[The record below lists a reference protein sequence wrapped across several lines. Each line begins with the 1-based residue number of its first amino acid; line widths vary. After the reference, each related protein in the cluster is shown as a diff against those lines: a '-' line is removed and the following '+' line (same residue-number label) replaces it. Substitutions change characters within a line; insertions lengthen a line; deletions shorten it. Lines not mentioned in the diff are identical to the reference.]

1 MKRSFICLIAT
12 FVLHFLW
19 CNAYAQETN
28 WRAYLEQ
35 LAEDEM
41 DEANIENMFEEFTY
55 LENNPMNL
63 NTVTREQLERL
74 SLLSLD
80 EASAIADFLEKNR
93 PVFTVFELR
102 NVPALSFN
110 TIELVLPFFY
120 VGEMQQPRETV
131 SQMLKNG
138 RNEVQFRLDKTLN
151 QRAGYDEF
159 SDSILQRYPNRKY
172 RGEDFYHSLRYAFRY
187 RDKIQFGLTAE
198 KDPGEPF
205 FKADYPKG
213 YDHYGFHLI
222 ARDLGRI
229 KTLAIGDYRLSFG
242 QGLVL
247 NNDFMVSKV
256 WATDNIVRRTLPP
269 KRHFSTAE
277 SGFFRGAAATV
288 ELSDFTVTAFYS
300 NKDID
305 ANLSNDDEI
314 TSLKT
319 DGYHRTPLEM
329 SKKKNVREQVTGAN
343 VNYRKERFQVGVS
356 AVYHSFNKNLNPA
369 NQLYNL
375 YYLRDSSNINASVDY
390 SYRFRRFIIA
400 GETAIAKNNA
410 VATLNTVQYK
420 PSPDLI
426 FTLLHRYYPISY
438 NALYAQAFS
447 EGSRIQNE
455 QGLYVGAV
463 FSPFRKFTVNTYI
476 DFVWFP
482 WLRYGVSTP
491 SKTVDYY
498 FSGAYAI
505 SRQSNVEVRYRLK
518 QREKDSRFPDEKTVS
533 VLPYSTQKLR
543 LRYNRTLPSG
553 WNFRSTVDMAYY
565 RLKHSPEEFGY
576 MISQNVG
583 YRGSSRVSGDAYI
596 AYFNADTYDVRLY
609 SYERNLLS
617 TFYMPSFYGDGYRL
631 AVSGRYNI
639 THRLSFSLKVGHTRY
654 FNRDT
659 IGSGTDLINGNSR
672 TDVFTYL
679 RWQF

>member
-1 MKRSFICLIAT
+1 MS
-12 FVLHFLW
+12 
-19 CNAYAQETN
+19 
-28 WRAYLEQ
+28 
-35 LAEDEM
+35 
-41 DEANIENMFEEFTY
+41 
-55 LENNPMNL
+55 NN
-63 NTVTREQLERL
+63 
-74 SLLSLD
+74 
-80 EASAIADFLEKNR
+80 
-93 PVFTVFELR
+93 
-102 NVPALSFN
+102 
-110 TIELVLPFFY
+110 
-120 VGEMQQPRETV
+120 
-131 SQMLKNG
+131 
-138 RNEVQFRLDKTLN
+138 
-151 QRAGYDEF
+151 
-159 SDSILQRYPNRKY
+159 
-172 RGEDFYHSLRYAFRY
+172 
-187 RDKIQFGLTAE
+187 
-198 KDPGEPF
+198 
-205 FKADYPKG
+205 
-213 YDHYGFHLI
+213 
-222 ARDLGRI
+222 
-229 KTLAIGDYRLSFG
+229 
-242 QGLVL
+242 
-247 NNDFMVSKV
+247 
-256 WATDNIVRRTLPP
+256 
-269 KRHFSTAE
+269 
-277 SGFFRGAAATV
+277 
-288 ELSDFTVTAFYS
+288 
-300 NKDID
+300 
-305 ANLSNDDEI
+305 DEI

-329 SKKKNVREQVTGAN
+329 SKKKNVREQVIGAN
-343 VNYRKERFQVGVS
+343 VNYRKEGFQVGVS
-356 AVYHSFNKNLNPA
+356 TVYHSFNKKLNPA
-369 NQLYNL
+369 DQLYNL

-390 SYRFRRFIIA
+390 SYRFRRFIVA

-455 QGLYVGAV
+455 HGLYVGAV

-476 DFVWFP
+476 DFVRFP

-518 QREKDSRFPDEKTVS
+518 QREKDSRYPDEKTVS

-553 WNFRSTVDMAYY
+553 WNFRSTVDMAYH

-583 YRGSSRVSGDAYI
+583 YRGSRSVSGDAYI

-609 SYERNLLS
+609 SYERNLLN

-654 FNRDT
+654 FNRET